1 MKKRQQNRL
10 FNYKYQNNFSYIL
23 YKYHLHFFRSLIQR
37 GRKLWAFSFFMK
49 LKYDLKFNE
58 KLDPL
63 LIFFLAMTNITPELL
78 LFPLKKAGII
88 SQVAMPITIRKQ
100 IIFATKW
107 VIKSLKDKYRTLKI
121 KNLSKLLLDSL
132 KNQGLAI
139 QKKERIYFEAL
150 RNRYLIKFFK

>member
-1 MKKRQQNRL
+1 
-10 FNYKYQNNFSYIL
+10 
-23 YKYHLHFFRSLIQR
+23 
-37 GRKLWAFSFFMK
+37 

-121 KNLSKLLLDSL
+121 KKKLEL
-132 KNQGLAI
+132 
-139 QKKERIYFEAL
+139 
-150 RNRYLIKFFK
+150 